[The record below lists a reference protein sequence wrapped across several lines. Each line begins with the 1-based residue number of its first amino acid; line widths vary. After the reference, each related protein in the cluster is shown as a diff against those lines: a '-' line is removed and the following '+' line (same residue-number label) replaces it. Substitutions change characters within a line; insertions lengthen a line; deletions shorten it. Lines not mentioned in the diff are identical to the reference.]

1 MVKKEKPKMELKPKL
16 QDYTESEFQTLV
28 DKIWSVEANRE
39 DHNRLINHFD
49 LIVDHPD
56 GADLLFYPEDT
67 FNSHS
72 PGAVTFHLKHW
83 YHLKRLIPFKDGVLP
98 APFTSVNGSS
108 LIAYATARA
117 KHELANAQR
126 VATDIASAEQTVD
139 SAFSLLQSAIQHLPL
154 QQHSNAT
161 LEALEKGIRRI
172 EHAQH
177 EVLMAVRAFEGKKMR
192 VEFDKDAAQRNFTYS
207 QADRPLWQANLQQA
221 TANQAHYLARLSS
234 NTQRHAELH
243 TNAEALVDRAW
254 QQWVRLRT
262 PDRYSSVFRLSVAA
276 NMGRPDLLISDAQP
290 LMPVQRVDL
299 QKTLRSAVAEFSW
312 SLIDGAHKHPEQYAS
327 VLSFGFAS
335 RAKAVRFGF
344 CAALT
349 ELSLIDPDWQV
360 LAAQHGNV
368 ELPLRMSTT
377 TVAVKPGS
385 LSYGLKEIRE
395 LFEVYITPC
404 TGLLPGKVRV
414 RPAVWH
420 EDERVYR
427 FTTDGP
433 QPDMIEW
440 TYPSGLEA
448 PTASK
453 QDRLDS
459 TGFVRSS
466 PVPELALF
474 DSVEAVRFDDY
485 VVVFPPDSGL
495 EPVYVLFN
503 DRRDC
508 PGGVSGEGHAEA
520 DDWQTQA
527 LSSLGA
533 SVPASVAE
541 KLRGQAFERFDLFK
555 RAFWRAVAA
564 VPTLNAQ
571 FNIDN
576 RALLLSGL
584 APRCELPEDNRALRI
599 LHRVDVTQGGDVYD
613 LDNLII
619 QF

>member
-1 MVKKEKPKMELKPKL
+1 MDLKPKL

-28 DKIWSVEANRE
+28 DRIWNVEASKK
-39 DHNRLINHFD
+39 DHDRLINHFD
-49 LIVDHPD
+49 RIVGHPS

-67 FNSHS
+67 SNLHS

-98 APFTSVNGSS
+98 APPTPVNGWSS
-108 LIAYATARA
+108 VGYATARA

-126 VATDIASAEQTVD
+126 VATDIVSAEQTVD
-139 SAFSLLQSAIQHLPL
+139 SAFSLLESAIQDLPKL
-154 QQHSNAT
+154 QHSNAT
-161 LEALEKGIRRI
+161 LEALEKGIRRV

-177 EVLMAVRAFEGKKMR
+177 EVLMAVRAFEGRKMR
-192 VEFDKDAAQRNFTYS
+192 VEFDKDAAQRNLTYS

-221 TANQAHYLARLSS
+221 TANQVRYLARLSS
-234 NTQRHAELH
+234 NTQRLAELH
-243 TNAEALVDRAW
+243 TKAETVVDHAW
-254 QQWVRLRT
+254 QQLVRLRT
-262 PDRYSSVFRLSVAA
+262 PDRYPNVFRLSVVA
-276 NMGRPDLLISDAQP
+276 NLGRPDLLISDAQP
-290 LMPVQRVDL
+290 LMSVQRVDL
-299 QKTLRSAVAEFSW
+299 QKALRSAVAEFNW
-312 SLIDGAHKHPEQYAS
+312 SLIDGAQKHPEQYAG

-344 CAALT
+344 CVALT

-360 LAAQHGNV
+360 LAAQRGNV

-385 LSYGLKEIRE
+385 LSYGLKAIRE

-404 TGLLPGKVRV
+404 GGFLPGKVRV

-420 EDERVYR
+420 EDERAYR

-448 PTASK
+448 STVSK

-474 DSVEAVRFDDY
+474 DSAEEVRFDDY

-508 PGGVSGEGHAEA
+508 PGVVSGEGHAEA
-520 DDWQTQA
+520 NDWQEQA
-527 LSSLGA
+527 TSSQGA
-533 SVPASVAE
+533 SVPASVADP
-541 KLRGQAFERFDLFK
+541 LRGQVFERFDLFK
-555 RAFWRAVAA
+555 RAFWKTVAA
-564 VPTLNAQ
+564 VPALNAQ

-584 APRCELPEDNRALRI
+584 APRSELPDDNRALRI
-599 LHRVDVTQGGDVYD
+599 LHRVDVTQGGGVYD

-619 QF
+619 KY